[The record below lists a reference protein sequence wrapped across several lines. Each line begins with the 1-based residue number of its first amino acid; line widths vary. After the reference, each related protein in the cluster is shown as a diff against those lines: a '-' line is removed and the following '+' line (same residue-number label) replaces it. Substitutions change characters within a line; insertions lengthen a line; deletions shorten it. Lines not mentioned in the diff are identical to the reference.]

1 MTSVLIVTQPGRT
14 VEMMP
19 HLPCA
24 TLQQPSSAVPCDIT
38 AGHDGSRV
46 VGGSQAVA
54 YIGFVLFA
62 PQTCAPLTVA
72 QHAYTHMFIM

>member
-1 MTSVLIVTQPGRT
+1 MTSVLIVMQPGRT
-14 VEMMP
+14 LEMMP

-24 TLQQPSSAVPCDIT
+24 TLQQPSSGAPCDIT
-38 AGHDGSRV
+38 AGQDVSAV
-46 VGGSQAVA
+46 AGGSQPVG